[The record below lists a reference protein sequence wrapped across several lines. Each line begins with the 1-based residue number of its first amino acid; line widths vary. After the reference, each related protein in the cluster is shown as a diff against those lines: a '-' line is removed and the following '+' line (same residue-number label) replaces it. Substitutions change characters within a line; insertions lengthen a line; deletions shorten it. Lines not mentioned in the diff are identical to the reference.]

1 MTPIARSLVNAT
13 DNSSTRFLPRV
24 RRLFAADDTR
34 VNTSA
39 AVAAAARERAAG
51 DWGSAYGPGGR
62 RNTTTSVEPHGIGV
76 SGAAAAD
83 GQRENPVS
91 RRHLLALSAAGAA
104 SVGVAVGVGA
114 VSAAPAAAATT
125 TPAGSYNVTAYGALG
140 NDSNDDA
147 PAVKQAVAA
156 AVAAGGGCVYLPA
169 GTYRCLSQIVL
180 PPDTAV
186 DLVGDGMGVSTLHF
200 PTDLGSGQA
209 AVDFSSVTL
218 TTDTVHVFR
227 DISLLGPRL
236 VDKLGQSPAQMDG
249 IRLVTGIVLDRCYI
263 AWFHSGCVV
272 VGDHQSL
279 YSCRIKNNYYGL
291 YLAAGAPTYGNQ
303 TIVAGDLTGAKFAA
317 IGIAAGAFLDASVL
331 INVAFGFEPFCFFA
345 EQGTRISTQLS
356 GTLFANCGFESV
368 GNALYYEQTP
378 ATSAINGCIWEPLA
392 FTWNP
397 AFRLSAWPRDAVF
410 CCYSIDQC
418 SITMSVDGG
427 GMAPGDKA
435 VFQLRG
441 NTSSTT
447 IEQAQ
452 YVLALLSGAELF
464 DVSTSGSISGW
475 KLVNAGWW
483 SAAVKQ
489 VRGTASVSPAACLEQ
504 SNAGVQLACAS
515 SNNPPAGVAL
525 HAAAPGQWVAFA
537 FAGEVNLSG
546 SAMSTDTY
554 LKKSATPGG
563 VTSATGPSDGLIVGR
578 CLGVQSN
585 QTSCVARL
593 SL

>member
-1 MTPIARSLVNAT
+1 VNAT
-13 DNSSTRFLPRV
+13 DNSSTGLVPRV
-24 RRLFAADDTR
+24 RRIFAAGDSPVSTP
-34 VNTSA
+34 S
-39 AVAAAARERAAG
+39 AVAAAARSRTAA

-62 RNTTTSVEPHGIGV
+62 RNTTTSAEPHGLGV
-76 SGAAAAD
+76 SGAAAET
-83 GQRENPVS
+83 QRENGLS

-104 SVGVAVGVGA
+104 SVGVGA
-114 VSAAPAAAATT
+114 VLASPVQAAAMPS
-125 TPAGSYNVTAYGALG
+125 PAGALNVADYGALG
-140 NDSNDDA
+140 NDSTDDA
-147 PAVKQAVAA
+147 PAVKRAVAA
-156 AVAAGGGCVYLPA
+156 ATAAGGGCVYFPA
-169 GTYRCLSQIVL
+169 GTYRCLSQILLL
-180 PPDTAV
+180 PDIAV
-186 DLVGDGMGVSTLHF
+186 DLVGDGMGLATLHF
-200 PTDLGSGQA
+200 PTDLGSGKA
-209 AVDFSSVTL
+209 AIDFSSVTL

-249 IRLVTGIVLDRCYI
+249 IRLVAGTVLDRCYI

-291 YLAAGAPTYGNQ
+291 YLAAGAPSYGNQ

-345 EQGTRISTQLS
+345 EQGTRIATQLS

-378 ATSAINGCIWEPLA
+378 ATSAIGGCIWEPLA

-397 AFRLSAWPRDAVF
+397 AFRLPTWPRDAVF

-452 YVLALLSGAELF
+452 YVLALLAGANLF
-464 DVSTSGSISGW
+464 DVAASGSISGW

-489 VRGTASVSPAACLEQ
+489 VRGTASVNAQDCLEQ
-504 SNAGVQLACAS
+504 CNAGVRLACAS
-515 SNNPPAGVAL
+515 STNPPAGVAL
-525 HAAAPGQWVAFA
+525 HAAAPNQWVAFA

-554 LKKSATPGG
+554 LKKSGTPGR
-563 VTSATGPSDGLIVGR
+563 VTSATGASDGLIVGT